1 MRNQRSHS
9 PQIYRH
15 RFRGDNLSQ
24 VRETIKVIGSAIKRN
39 AEDLDIR
46 NHAAA
51 LATTA
56 APKDYLGQL
65 RAVYKDFVK
74 RWRYVKDPAHK
85 ELVTASPE
93 AVKRYILALDGI
105 GLGRGR
111 GGGDCDCVTV
121 AIGGELLS
129 IGFPVRIA
137 TTADPGARPGNLFG
151 HVFAQAMVPN
161 VGWVTV
167 DPVLFPTQKPLSI
180 ARHSRIAFWDLQ
192 GNLLGYNGNVRG
204 LSGSDFTEG
213 KTMYGQTMDNLNDWN
228 DLSGYLGFGASE
240 SPREPEPWESVGLA
254 DWGYLAGQ
262 MGIISGDEI
271 EQVPVEVIPDRDGLA
286 RTPMLELSP
295 EDFKHMKVW
304 KQPYE
309 GMLALGDDG
318 TPYQYTS
325 YEGADEEPYDGMLG
339 RRRRRRGFFKRL
351 FRRVAKGIRKVA
363 KKIKKGIR
371 KVISKIPGGK
381 FILKIADKIH
391 KVAMKIV
398 KPLMKFV
405 GKYAS
410 KLAPFAAMIPGFGPA
425 IAAGLHVAGK
435 VAQVYNKF
443 SKVVKIVGKVGQ
455 ARTLVAKDPSALKA
469 MQAELAAAALKLQM
483 QRAIAAKRR

>member
-1 MRNQRSHS
+1 MNRK
-9 PQIYRH
+9 PQIHRH
-15 RFRGDNLSQ
+15 RFNGTNLSQ
-24 VRETIKVIGSAIKRN
+24 VKETLRIIGEGIKRS

-56 APKDYLGQL
+56 RPKDYLGQL
-65 RAVYKDFVK
+65 RAVYRDFVN

-85 ELVTASPE
+85 ELVTQSPE
-93 AVKRYILALDGI
+93 AVKRFLLALDGV

-111 GGGDCDCVTV
+111 GGGDCDCATV
-121 AIGGELLS
+121 AIGAELMA

-151 HVFAQAMVPN
+151 HVFAQAKVPN
-161 VGWVTV
+161 IGWVTV
-167 DPVLFPTQKPLSI
+167 DPVLHPAHPPFRT

-204 LSGSDFTEG
+204 LSGADTTEEIRI
-213 KTMYGQTMDNLNDWN
+213 MYGETMETGQGWE
-228 DLSGYLGFGASE
+228 DLSGYLGFGATE
-240 SPREPEPWESVGLA
+240 TPREPEPWESVGLA
-254 DWGYLAGQ
+254 NWGYLAGQ

-271 EQVPVEVIPDRDGLA
+271 PQIPVEVIPDAMGIA

-304 KQPYE
+304 GEPYD
-309 GMLALGDDG
+309 GMMALGDDG
-318 TPYQYTS
+318 TPYQYVT
-325 YEGADEEPYDGMLG
+325 YDGEPEPYDGLLG

-381 FILKIADKIH
+381 FLLKIADKIH
-391 KVAMKIV
+391 KVAMKFV

-410 KLAPFAAMIPGFGPA
+410 KLAPFAAIIPGFGPA

-435 VAQVYNKF
+435 IAQVYNKF

-455 ARTLVAKDPSALKA
+455 ARTLVAKNPADLKA
-469 MQAELAAAALKLQM
+469 MQAELAAAARRLQA
-483 QRAIAAKRR
+483 QRAGARR

>member
-1 MRNQRSHS
+1 MNN
-9 PQIYRH
+9 PKIYRH
-15 RFRGDNLSQ
+15 RFRGNNLTQ
-24 VRETIKVIGSAIKRN
+24 VKETLRVIGNAIKRG
-39 AEDLDIR
+39 AEDLEIR
-46 NHAAA
+46 NHAAG

-65 RAVYKDFVK
+65 RAVYGDFIK

-85 ELVTASPE
+85 ELVTASPN
-93 AVKRYILALDGI
+93 AIKKYILALDGI
-105 GLGRGR
+105 GVGRGL
-111 GGGDCDCVTV
+111 GAGDCDCVTV
-121 AIGGELLS
+121 AMGAELLS

-137 TTADPGARPGNLFG
+137 TTADPGATPGNLFG
-151 HVFAQAMVPN
+151 HVFIQAAVPGL
-161 VGWVTV
+161 GWISV
-167 DPVLFPTQKPLSI
+167 DPVLYPAHPPL
-180 ARHSRIAFWDLQ
+180 ATAKNSRIAFWDLQ
-192 GNLLGYNGNVRG
+192 GNLLGYNGNVRNLAG
-204 LSGSDFTEG
+204 YGETTGDQN
-213 KTMYGQTMDNLNDWN
+213 MYGTGEQWE

-240 SPREPEPWESVGLA
+240 NPPEPQPWETVGLA
-254 DWGYLAGQ
+254 DWGYLAGS

-271 EQVPVEVIPDRDGLA
+271 PQIPVEVIPDRDGLA

-295 EDFKHMKVW
+295 EDFRHMQVW
-304 KQPYE
+304 KQPKD

-318 TPYQYTS
+318 TIYQY
-325 YEGADEEPYDGMLG
+325 DGTLG
-339 RRRRRRGFFKRL
+339 RGFFKRL

-363 KKIKKGIR
+363 KRIKKGIR
-371 KVISKIPGGK
+371 KVISKLPGGK

-425 IAAGLHVAGK
+425 IAAGLHISGK
-435 VAQVYNKF
+435 IANIYNKF

-455 ARTLVAKDPSALKA
+455 ARTLVSKDPAALKS
-469 MQAELAAAALKLQM
+469 MQAELSQAAVKLKQSRAAAPA
-483 QRAIAAKRR
+483 RR